1 MLHFFHGTI
10 ENYGT
15 TLILKNDTRGIQIF
29 YTGKKKEGDFFL
41 YPYLDENKKTI
52 LYFAFEQM
60 EQKQLFEQLLK
71 VNGV

>member
-1 MLHFFHGTI
+1 MLHFFRGTI

-29 YTGKKKEGDFFL
+29 YTGKQKEGDFFL
-41 YPYLDENKKTI
+41 YPHLDENKKTI